1 MPLQKVRD
9 EISSP
14 KSREGVDPDP
24 GAPDDPGPPAL
35 KAGVDQI
42 GIGDVL
48 QPARHRVEAA
58 ATAAVGIR
66 DPGPHFLLEG
76 PAARPV
82 D

>member
-1 MPLQKVRD
+1 MPLQKVRRRD
-9 EISSP
+9 LLPEA
-14 KSREGVDPDP
+14 REGVDSDP

-42 GIGDVL
+42 GVGDVL
-48 QPARHRVEAA
+48 QPARHRVQAA
-58 ATAAVGIR
+58 ATAAVGVR